1 MTETQRCALYAR
13 YSDERQNPLSI
24 DQQIGKCREYA
35 ERHDLLV
42 LNDHIYA
49 DEAISGATD
58 DRAGLRSLLQAAQK
72 KPRPFDAIL
81 VDDTSRMSRDLGD
94 SLEILKKMK
103 FAGVRVVFVSQ
114 GFDTSAPQMQ
124 TLVTVH
130 GLVDSLYLEELANKT
145 YRGVE
150 HRALHGLH
158 TGGRVFGYQRVP
170 IESQTQ
176 RDSYGRAVIHG
187 VRLQVDP
194 GQAATICRIFELY
207 ARGDSMKRIAIALN
221 DDGIL
226 SPQPQ
231 KGRVSQSWCPSS
243 VRHILLNERY
253 RGTVTWGRAVK
264 VRSPETGKRIYRRK
278 PEMEWRKK
286 EIPEQRIVS
295 DELWKSVQ
303 ERFRVIR
310 NMNGGRTR
318 SGRVLASPYLF
329 TGLLECSECH
339 GNITVVSGARKG
351 RSYRRYGCSMH
362 AHRGNKV
369 CTNSLLIP
377 QSVLE
382 TRFLAGLE
390 TSVFN
395 PTVVSYTLQSFECQL
410 LREIETHA
418 GEAGA
423 REKKITDLE
432 RKIRDCTAAIAEG
445 RAFKSLLDQLSF
457 LEAELQQAKTSL
469 ESARP
474 GALRIRMQDTRRFV
488 DAKLRDLQKLLNA
501 EPRMAR
507 AEMAKHIQ
515 NKIVLR
521 PEGKTYVAVGDWNL
535 LGVVSYGGA
544 GGQNRTGYA
553 RLFRAALY
561 H

>member
-1 MTETQRCALYAR
+1 MTETQYCAVYAR

-35 ERHDLLV
+35 QRHKLLI
-42 LNDHIYA
+42 LNDHIYS

-58 DRAGLRSLLQAAQK
+58 DRAGLRRLLYAVQQR
-72 KPRPFDAIL
+72 PRPFDVIL
-81 VDDTSRMSRDLGD
+81 VDDTSRMSRDLAD
-94 SLEILKKMK
+94 SLEIMKKMK
-103 FAGVRVVFVSQ
+103 FAGVLVVFVSQ
-114 GFDTSAPQMQ
+114 GFDTSAPQVQ

-130 GLVDSLYLEELANKT
+130 GLVDSLYLEELAKKT

-158 TGGRVFGYQRVP
+158 TGGRVFGYKRVP
-170 IESQTQ
+170 IESQVQ
-176 RDSYGRAVIHG
+176 RDSYGRAVIQG
-187 VRLQVDP
+187 VRLEVDSD
-194 GQAATICRIFELY
+194 QASTIRRIFERY
-207 ARGDSMKRIAIALN
+207 ANGDSMKRIAIALN

-226 SPQPQ
+226 SPQPH
-231 KGRVSQSWCPSS
+231 KGSVSQSWCPSS

-253 RGTVTWGRAVK
+253 RGVVTWGRTAK
-264 VRSPETGKRIYRRK
+264 VRSPETGKRVYRRK
-278 PEMEWRKK
+278 PEAEWRKK

-310 NMNGGRTR
+310 RISGGRTR

-369 CTNSLLIP
+369 CTNSLLVP
-377 QSVLE
+377 QPVLE
-382 TRFLAGLE
+382 TQLLAGLQA
-390 TSVFN
+390 SVFN
-395 PTVVSYTLQSFECQL
+395 PAVVSYTFQSFEQQL
-410 LREIETHA
+410 LREIEKHA
-418 GEAGA
+418 GETDA
-423 REKKITDLE
+423 REKTIADLE
-432 RKIRDCTAAIAEG
+432 RKIRNCTSAIAEG
-445 RAFKSLLDQLSF
+445 RAFKSLLEQLGL
-457 LEAELQQAKTSL
+457 LEAELQQTKARVESATSL
-469 ESARP
+469 RV
-474 GALRIRMQDTRRFV
+474 RMQDARRFV
-488 DAKLRDLQKLLNA
+488 EAELRDLQKLLNT

-507 AEMAKHIQ
+507 AIFAKHIQ
-515 NKIVLR
+515 ERIVLKPR
-521 PEGKTYVAVGDWNL
+521 GRIYVAVGDWNL
-535 LGVVSYGGA
+535 DVVSYDGA

-561 H
+561 R